1 MPRDFFQ
8 GRHAGLLVPLFS
20 IPSRESWGIGEIGDL
35 PLLGRWMADAGFS
48 FVQLLPINEMA
59 DGQNSPY
66 SAMSAMAIDPIFIS
80 PSAVPDFI
88 ALGGED
94 TLTAEERVQLQEART
109 APAVDY
115 AVARALKTRALR
127 AAFER
132 FRASEWETGSAR
144 ARRLKLF
151 LDRARWWLDDYTL
164 FRALHAREE
173 GRYWREWPEPVRDR
187 QPAALAAA
195 RRELAAEIL
204 FYAYLQWVAA
214 DQWSEARDA
223 CGVGVFG
230 DFPFM
235 VSGDS
240 ADVWARQQDFNLEAS
255 VGAPPDAFSETGQDW
270 GFPAYRWRSIAAGG
284 FRWLAARARRS
295 AELYDGYRVDHLVG
309 FFRTYVREKDGTAA
323 FVPPDQPSQIVQG
336 ERVLDVLSATGAR
349 IIAEDL
355 GVIPDFVREA
365 LARLEIPGYKVF
377 RWERE
382 WDVEGQPF
390 KDPASYP
397 SNSVATSGTHDTEP
411 LGEWWDEAPIEERR
425 AAAALACM
433 APPGCDPEAPFNDTT
448 RDAILQVLYASGS
461 DIVLLP
467 INDVFGWRDRINTPA
482 VIDDRNWTWRLPWP
496 VEDLATGPHGRER
509 ATFVRALAAKYERS
523 EP

>member
-20 IPSRESWGIGEIGDL
+20 IPSRESWGIGEMRDL

-80 PSAVPDFI
+80 PSAVPDFA
-88 ALGGED
+88 ALGGEEMLSAD
-94 TLTAEERVQLQEART
+94 ERAQLKAARE

-115 AVARALKTRALR
+115 ATVRALKVGALR
-127 AAFER
+127 AAFEH
-132 FRASEWETGSAR
+132 FRATEWEPGGAR
-144 ARRLKLF
+144 ARRLQLF

-164 FRALHAREE
+164 YRALHARED
-173 GRYWREWPEPVRDR
+173 GRYWRDWPEPLRDR
-187 QPAALAAA
+187 DRAALADA
-195 RRELAAEIL
+195 RCELAGEIL
-204 FYAYLQWVAA
+204 FHAYLQWLAA
-214 DQWSEARDA
+214 DQWAEARDA

-240 ADVWARQQDFNLEAS
+240 ADVWGRQQDFNLDAS

-270 GFPAYRWRSIAAGG
+270 GFPAYRWKTIAAGG

-309 FFRTYVREKDGTAA
+309 FFRTYVREPNGQAA
-323 FVPPDQPSQIVQG
+323 FVPPDEPDQIIQG

-355 GVIPDFVREA
+355 GVIPGFVREM
-365 LARLEIPGYKVF
+365 LTRLDIPGYKVF

-382 WDVEGQPF
+382 WDVEGKPF
-390 KDPASYP
+390 KDPAAYP
-397 SNSVATSGTHDTEP
+397 SGSVATSGTHDTEP
-411 LGEWWDEAPIEERR
+411 LAEWWDEAPIEERR

-433 APPGCDPEAPFNDTT
+433 MPPGCDPEAPFNDTT

-461 DIVLLP
+461 DIVLFP

-496 VEDLATGPHGRER
+496 VEDLATEAQGRER
-509 ATFVRALAAKYERS
+509 ATFARALTAKYDR
-523 EP
+523 

>member
-1 MPRDFFQ
+1 MSDR
-8 GRHAGLLVPLFS
+8 RAGVLVPLFS
-20 IPSRESWGIGEIGDL
+20 IPSARSWGIGEIGDL
-35 PLLGRWMADAGFS
+35 PVFGDWARAAGLS
-48 FVQLLPINEMA
+48 AIQLLPINEMA
-59 DGQNSPY
+59 HGQSSPY
-66 SAMSAMAIDPIFIS
+66 SALSAMAIDPIFIAIGDL
-80 PSAVPDFI
+80 PEFG
-88 ALGGED
+88 ALGGEPALD
-94 TLTAEERVQLQEART
+94 PSQRDRLEAVRQTTAVHHHEV
-109 APAVDY
+109 
-115 AVARALKTRALR
+115 RALKTGVLR
-127 AAFER
+127 TLFER
-132 FRASEWETGSAR
+132 FLETEWRSGGPRAEEMQAWTENE
-144 ARRLKLF
+144 
-151 LDRARWWLDDYTL
+151 RWWLDEYAL
-164 FRALHAREE
+164 FRALHARNDA
-173 GRYWREWPEPVRDR
+173 RYWLDWEPPLRDHEPSALDQAR
-187 QPAALAAA
+187 QALSHD
-195 RRELAAEIL
+195 IL
-204 FYAYLQWVAA
+204 YYTWLQWVAGS
-214 DQWSEARDA
+214 QWSEARGRLD
-223 CGVGVFG
+223 GLDLLG